1 MAKITLKGN
10 EINTSGELPA
20 VGSTAPDFKMVKAD
34 LSVADLGSFG
44 KKKVLNIF
52 PSIDTGTCA
61 MSVRQF
67 NKMAAELSDVTVLCV
82 SKDLP
87 FAQKRF
93 CGAEGLDKVETV
105 SVFNSDFA
113 KTYGLEILD
122 GPLAVLC
129 SRSVVVL
136 DENNKVIYTQ
146 QVAETADEPDYDSVL
161 KALS

>member
-67 NKMAAELSDVTVLCV
+67 NKMAAELNDVTVLCV

-113 KTYGLEILD
+113 KSYGLEILD
-122 GPLAVLC
+122 GPLAGLC
-129 SRSVVVL
+129 SRSVVIL

>member
-20 VGSTAPDFKMVKAD
+20 VGTKAPDFEMVKGD
-34 LSVADLGSFG
+34 LSVVGLGSFSNR
-44 KKKVLNIF
+44 KVLNIF

-67 NKMAAELSDVTVLCV
+67 NKMASELSDVTVLCV

-93 CGAEGLDKVETV
+93 CGAEGIDKVETV

-113 KTYGLEILD
+113 KTYGLEIMD
-122 GPLAVLC
+122 GPLKGLC
-129 SRSVVVL
+129 SRSVVIL
-136 DENNKVIYTQ
+136 DGDNNVVYTQ
-146 QVAETADEPDYDSVL
+146 QVAETADEPDYDAVL

>member
-34 LSVADLGSFG
+34 LSVANLGSFG

-67 NKMAAELSDVTVLCV
+67 NKMAAELNDVTVLCV

-113 KTYGLEILD
+113 KSYGLEILD
-122 GPLAVLC
+122 GPLAGLC
-129 SRSVVVL
+129 SRSVVIL

-146 QVAETADEPDYDSVL
+146 QVTETADEPDYDAVL

>member
-122 GPLAVLC
+122 GPLAGLC

>member
-34 LSVADLGSFG
+34 LTVANLGSFG

-67 NKMAAELSDVTVLCV
+67 NKMAAELNDVTVLCV

-113 KTYGLEILD
+113 KSYGLEILD
-122 GPLAVLC
+122 GPLAGLC
-129 SRSVVVL
+129 SRSVVIL

-146 QVAETADEPDYDSVL
+146 QVTETADEPDYDAVL